1 MKIVHDANKCCSS
14 GMCESFAPDIFEIS
28 DDDGALRVLDPSP
41 DESMRGV
48 VETAVAACPTEAL
61 SLE

>member
-1 MKIVHDANKCCSS
+1 MKIAHDSQRCCSS

-28 DDDGALRVLDPSP
+28 DDDGALRVIDPTP
-41 DESMRGV
+41 DESRRGA
-48 VETAVAACPTEAL
+48 VEMAIASCPTEAL